1 MHSFLIQRIAENRFS
16 IAFLALSALVV
27 YANSLPSDFV
37 WDDFAVVVARIETS
51 GIADIPKLFLR
62 PDSIGAIGA
71 PYYRPLN
78 LSTYLVDA
86 FLYGNHAVG
95 FHLTNAVLHVL
106 AVVALYLV
114 SLELL
119 GRRDAALLAALL
131 FAVHP
136 INTEAVNFIS
146 ARNSILATL
155 FVLSALLVYLEH
167 TRSRNARFLYLAAAL
182 FLLGLF
188 SKETAAMLLVV
199 LVVYER
205 LAWSRLEPIT
215 ALASRLWPFA
225 VSIAIYLGLRTIALS
240 GTLGLELDP
249 EGLGSRL
256 SPNLAILPKYL
267 GLIFW
272 PANLSAVRM
281 PPAGGFPISPWT
293 YAAWVGIAGSIVLL
307 WWTGRPGTRLG
318 LLWFA
323 VNYVPISNLVF
334 TPSAPM
340 AERFLYL
347 PAIGIWWIA
356 ADQVCWAC
364 DRTNAKHVVRVAT
377 GAALVA
383 LACLSI
389 VRNLDWRSSISL
401 FEHEV
406 RSDPSVSDHHYNLCT
421 AYFDAGELT
430 RAEAACIRADEL
442 GPGNPDLLT
451 QLGNLQQAQG
461 RHAPAVDY
469 YLRAV
474 GAAPSHLN
482 ARYNLARLLENLGR
496 PDIALPHYVAL
507 QHFLPADHALTAE
520 VRSRIRDIVAR
531 AHAAP

>member
-1 MHSFLIQRIAENRFS
+1 MRSFLIRRIAENRFP
-16 IAFLALSALVV
+16 IAFLALSVLVV

-51 GIADIPKLFLR
+51 GIADIPNLFLR
-62 PDSIGAIGA
+62 PDSIGTIGA

-86 FLYGNHAVG
+86 FLYGNQAVG
-95 FHLTNAVLHVL
+95 FHLTNVVLHAL

-131 FAVHP
+131 LAVHP

-155 FVLSALLVYLEH
+155 FVLSALLFYLEH
-167 TRSRNARFLYLAAAL
+167 ARSRIPRLLYLAAAL

-199 LVVYER
+199 LVVWER
-205 LAWSRLEPIT
+205 FAWNREKSLA

-225 VSIAIYLGLRTIALS
+225 VSIAIYLTLRTIALS
-240 GTLGLELDP
+240 GSLGLELDP

-256 SPNLAILPKYL
+256 SPNLAIVPKYL
-267 GLIFW
+267 GLVFW
-272 PANLSAVRM
+272 PVDLSAVRM

-293 YAAWVGIAGSIVLL
+293 YAAWVGIAGGIALL

-323 VNYVPISNLVF
+323 VNYLPISNLVF

-356 ADQVCWAC
+356 ADQVSWASE
-364 DRTNAKHVVRVAT
+364 RASARPFVRVAA
-377 GAALVA
+377 GAALIA
-383 LACLSI
+383 LACVSAI
-389 VRNLDWRSSISL
+389 RNLDWRSSVSL

-406 RSDPSVSDHHYNLCT
+406 RNDPSVSDHHYNLCT
-421 AYFDAGELT
+421 AYFDAGELS
-430 RAEAACIRADEL
+430 RAEAECVRADEL

-461 RHAPAVDY
+461 RYAQALDY
-469 YLRAV
+469 YQRAV
-474 GAAPSHLN
+474 AAAPSHLK

-496 PDIALPHYVAL
+496 PDIALSHYLVL
-507 QHFLPADHALTAE
+507 QRILPADHALAAE
-520 VRSRIRDIVAR
+520 VRSRIRGIAAR
-531 AHAAP
+531 AHP